1 MDKNARDKIPNVLAL
16 LMGMVGMTAMTVYCY
31 GWGPEPFSPRDIATK
46 AAMAWGVMLVM
57 GYIVGMYGKQFMPE
71 PPAKKNAV
79 SISDEAKDGEAMVPV
94 VAGKK
99 AMPGAATVSAPP
111 SMGGSQDHHIDEN
124 MLNILLN
131 EAPDM
136 GNMPLPPMSPTAGV
150 SATAPTVPVH
160 PPGQG

>member
-79 SISDEAKDGEAMVPV
+79 SNSDEAKDGEAVPV
-94 VAGKK
+94 LAAKKAVAG
-99 AMPGAATVSAPP
+99 AAAITAPP
-111 SMGGSQDHHIDEN
+111 SGSTHDHHIDEN

-136 GNMPLPPMSPTAGV
+136 GNVPLPPMSPTAGV
-150 SATAPTVPVH
+150 SATAPTVAVH